1 MFAPRRANLN
11 LCFAPRLIA
20 GFQTRMKTSKSK
32 TKKSAIQS
40 RSRPTKQLDGWIA
53 LFIAIVTLVV
63 FFPALRNEFVGW
75 DDYELLVQ
83 NPHYRGLGWSELGWM
98 FTTFHTGH
106 YQPLSWITFA
116 VDYLIWGMVPLGY
129 HLTNLVLH
137 AANAALFYFLSLRLL
152 SVALS
157 IPYPSADLRLKLAAG
172 FAALFFA
179 IHPLRVESVAWATER
194 RDVLS
199 GLFFL
204 ATVLCYLQAVTVST
218 TSHPWRWLGAALGCY
233 GLSLLSKASGATLPL
248 VLLVIDVYPLRR
260 LGPGKWFGPLAWRV
274 WSEKVPFLL
283 LAAVAAVVA
292 PLAQQDAGAVASL
305 RVHGLASRLAQSLYG
320 LAFYLWKTILPLDL
334 SPLYEVPPHLNP
346 FAWPFLVSGAVVAA
360 ISIGVFVF
368 RHRWPAGVASWLCYA
383 IIVAPV
389 LGIVQS
395 GRQMVADRYSYLSCL
410 AWAIII
416 GGCLY
421 YYLRQRNAGHRD
433 TGWRHS
439 LAASVAAVVILA
451 FSILTWRQIAV
462 WHDTDTLWK
471 HVLAVTDK
479 STFRSGTAHHLVGRF
494 YSDRGDLNRA
504 IGHLRLSIE
513 IEPTDATT
521 YTDLGAALAR
531 QGKLDEAIGNLQHA
545 VALSPTLS
553 LAHFNLGN
561 AFALQGRFVQ
571 AEEHL
576 QHALR
581 IKPDYPEAYNNLG
594 KVFAAQGQLDKA
606 IDLFRQAVKI
616 QPDFA
621 EAHHS
626 LAMALAEK
634 GKQEEAAQEL
644 QEAMRIMRSRS
655 QVQAR

>member
-1 MFAPRRANLN
+1 
-11 LCFAPRLIA
+11 
-20 GFQTRMKTSKSK
+20 MKTSTPKI
-32 TKKSAIQS
+32 KKSSIQS
-40 RSRPTKQLDGWIA
+40 RAKPIQSRAKPTRQSDGWIA

-63 FFPALRNEFVGW
+63 FLPALRNEFVGW

-116 VDYLIWGMVPLGY
+116 VDYLIWGMNPLGY

-137 AANAALFYFLSLRLL
+137 TVNAALFYFLAQRLL

-172 FAALFFA
+172 FATLFFA

-204 ATVLCYLQAVTVST
+204 ATVLCYLRAATASNNVS
-218 TSHPWRWLGAALGCY
+218 HRQRWLGAALSCY
-233 GLSLLSKASGATLPL
+233 GLSLLSKASGVTLTL

-260 LGPGKWFGPLAWRV
+260 LGPGKWFGPLSRRV
-274 WSEKVPFLL
+274 WLEKVPFLF
-283 LAAVAAVVA
+283 LAALAGIIA

-320 LAFYLWKTILPLDL
+320 LVFYLWKTILPLDL

-346 FAWPFLVSGAVVAA
+346 FAWPFLVSGAVVVA
-360 ISIGVFVF
+360 ISIGVFVL
-368 RHRWPAGVASWLCYA
+368 RHRWPAGFASWLCYA

-410 AWAIII
+410 AWAIVI

-421 YYLRQRNAGHRD
+421 YYLRQRNTGHRD
-433 TGWRHS
+433 AGWKHS
-439 LAASVAAVVILA
+439 LAASVAAVIIFTL
-451 FSILTWRQIAV
+451 SILTWRQITV
-462 WHDTDTLWK
+462 WRDTDTLWK

-504 IGHLRLSIE
+504 IEHLHLSIE

-531 QGKLDEAIGNLQHA
+531 QGNLEEAIRNLQHA
-545 VALSPTLS
+545 IALSPTLS

-561 AFALQGRFVQ
+561 AFALQGHFGQ
-571 AEEHL
+571 AKEHL
-576 QHALR
+576 QDALR

-594 KVFAAQGQLDKA
+594 KVLAAEGQLDKA

-616 QPDFA
+616 QPEFA

>member
-1 MFAPRRANLN
+1 
-11 LCFAPRLIA
+11 
-20 GFQTRMKTSKSK
+20 MKTSTPKI
-32 TKKSAIQS
+32 KKSSIQS
-40 RSRPTKQLDGWIA
+40 RAKPIQSRAKPTRQSDGWIA

-63 FFPALRNEFVGW
+63 FLPALRNEFVGW

-116 VDYLIWGMVPLGY
+116 VDYLIWGMNPLGY

-137 AANAALFYFLSLRLL
+137 AANAALFYFLSQRLL

-172 FAALFFA
+172 FAAFFFA

-204 ATVLCYLQAVTVST
+204 ATVLCYLQAATASNNVS
-218 TSHPWRWLGAALGCY
+218 HRQRWLGAALSCY
-233 GLSLLSKASGATLPL
+233 GLSLLSKASGVTLPL

-260 LGPGKWFGPLAWRV
+260 LGPGKWFGPLSRRV
-274 WSEKVPFLL
+274 WLEKVPFLF
-283 LAAVAAVVA
+283 LAALAGIIA

-320 LAFYLWKTILPLDL
+320 LVFYLWKTILPLDL

-346 FAWPFLVSGAVVAA
+346 FAWPFLVSGSVVVT
-360 ISIGVFVF
+360 ISIGVSVL
-368 RHRWPAGVASWLCYA
+368 RHRWPAGFASWLCYA
-383 IIVAPV
+383 IIFT
-389 LGIVQS
+389 L
-395 GRQMVADRYSYLSCL
+395 
-410 AWAIII
+410 
-416 GGCLY
+416 
-421 YYLRQRNAGHRD
+421 
-433 TGWRHS
+433 
-439 LAASVAAVVILA
+439 
-451 FSILTWRQIAV
+451 SILTWRQITV

-504 IGHLRLSIE
+504 IEHLHLSIE

-531 QGKLDEAIGNLQHA
+531 QGNLEEAIRNLQHA
-545 VALSPTLS
+545 IALSPTLS

-561 AFALQGRFVQ
+561 AFALQGHFGQ
-571 AEEHL
+571 AKEHL
-576 QHALR
+576 QDALR

-594 KVFAAQGQLDKA
+594 KVLAAEGQLDKA

-616 QPDFA
+616 QPEFA